1 MTAVTAA
8 ETTPADRPGWPL
20 FSIAGIVL
28 GALFFT
34 ASLTPSLLP
43 RDPTMQGILGGL
55 LAALGH
61 ELGRGGAW
69 LWRYLGFPAAAPRGG
84 WRLGALALAALIVG
98 WGLFRAD
105 DWQNTTRLFMGMDP
119 VDARHPVTIG
129 WVAAAVFAVL
139 WGVFRLFGL
148 GLRLA
153 GAALR
158 RVLPARAATVI
169 GFALVAWLFWAL
181 IDGVLIRTVFRVT
194 DASFGAANAL
204 IEPDIA
210 QPRDP
215 LKSGSPDS
223 LIDWEEMGRRGREF
237 VATAPTAAEIAEF
250 SGADAMDP
258 IRVYVGMTS
267 APTAG
272 ERAEL
277 ALAEMIRTGAFE
289 RETLLVMVPVG
300 TGWMDPG
307 AQDTFDFML
316 GGDTATVAV
325 QYSYLTSVLSLLFQ
339 PEWGIDQ
346 AQALFDAVYGHWTTL
361 PPDDRP
367 KFYVHG
373 LSQGALLSQATF
385 PLLDIL
391 GDPIDG
397 AMWAGSPFMS
407 PFWARVRDHR
417 NVGSPPWRPTYGNG
431 SLIRVVNQQGGLDA
445 PHDGQPPAPWA
456 PIRLV
461 TLNYGSDP
469 IVNFVFSSG
478 LRRPAWM
485 EEPRAP
491 DVNPDF
497 RWFPVVTMF
506 QLAIDM
512 ALSLQ
517 VPRYGHFYAY
527 PDYIYAWHGLLDL
540 PDWSPERRDRLEAIM
555 EARGPAW

>member
-1 MTAVTAA
+1 MTVAA
-8 ETTPADRPGWPL
+8 DLDAEARPAWPL
-20 FSIAGIVL
+20 FSTTGILL

-43 RDPTMQGILGGL
+43 RDPMMQGILGGV

-61 ELGRGGAW
+61 EIGRGAAW
-69 LWRYLGFPAAAPRGG
+69 LWRFLGFWSPEAARGG
-84 WRLGALALAALIVG
+84 WRVGAVAVAALTVA
-98 WGLFRAD
+98 WGLWRAD
-105 DWQNTTRLFMGMDP
+105 DWQDTTRLFMGMDP
-119 VDARHPVTIG
+119 VDARHPVTIA
-129 WVAAAVFAVL
+129 WVGAAVFAVL
-139 WGVFRLFGL
+139 WGAFRLFGL
-148 GLRLA
+148 GLRA
-153 GAALR
+153 AAAALR
-158 RVLPARAATVI
+158 RVLPRRVAQAI
-169 GFALVAWLFWAL
+169 GLVLVAWLFWAL
-181 IDGVLIRTVFRVT
+181 IDGVLVRSLFRVT

-223 LIDWEEMGRRGREF
+223 LIAWEDMGRRGREF
-237 VATAPTAAEIAEF
+237 VATAPTQAEIAAF
-250 SGADAMDP
+250 AGPGAMDP

-267 APTAG
+267 ADTA
-272 ERAEL
+272 EARAEL
-277 ALAEMIRTGAFE
+277 ALDEMIRVGAFE
-289 RETLLVMVPVG
+289 RANLLVMVPVG

-307 AQDTFDFML
+307 AQDSFDFML

-325 QYSYLTSVLSLLFQ
+325 QYSYLTSILSLMFQ
-339 PEWGIDQ
+339 PEWGIEQ
-346 AQALFDAVYGHWTTL
+346 AQALFDVVYRHWTTL

-367 KFYVHG
+367 RFWVHG
-373 LSQGALLSQATF
+373 LSQGALLSQATLPF
-385 PLLDIL
+385 LDIL

-417 NVGSPPWRPTYGNG
+417 NEGSPPWRPAYGNG
-431 SLIRVVNQQGGLDA
+431 SLIRVVNQQGGLEA
-445 PHDGQPPAPWA
+445 ATAPWA
-456 PIRLV
+456 PIRMVL
-461 TLNYGSDP
+461 LNYGSDP
-469 IVNFVFSSG
+469 IVNFVFSSAFA
-478 LRRPAWM
+478 RPAWM
-485 EEPRAP
+485 DEPRAP
-491 DVNPDF
+491 DINPDF

-527 PDYIYAWHGLLDL
+527 PDYIHAWSGLLDV
-540 PDWSPERRDRLEAIM
+540 PGWSAARRAELEAIM